1 MRAGVAALLLSVLPA
16 VRLSAQDT
24 SAIDRGVRIGIIYR
38 PGVRPGLVMLPTRG
52 TALDSVRTIVNRDLE
67 YSDRFELITL
77 PGGDS
82 IHSATGGPGGPPPAA
97 TRPSAPRTGRTRG
110 SAGPSVGGLNYPLF
124 LALGADFGVAV
135 RAVADT
141 TVVDVHDITA
151 GAIRRTFRVH
161 LPPPTDNGFRLAVH
175 RLSDQVLQATLGTAG
190 IAATRVLFVKDGKVY
205 RIDQDGADLQLISSS
220 NRQAMSPAWSPDGRR
235 FAYMEFSEGRGQLF
249 VDDVAGGPRVAVATT
264 GKALDFTPAF
274 SPDGKTLAFS
284 RATEDGTDIYT
295 VNVKDNCC
303 LQRLTVGR
311 FSDNLS
317 PAYSPDGQRMAFV
330 STRAGLPQIYV
341 MAADGTDQQ
350 LFAPFDYGVTGSSN
364 APEWSPDGLS
374 VAFHRDVG
382 GTLQVFVLDVRTR
395 TVRQLTS
402 VGRNEDPT
410 WAPDSRH
417 LAFVSDRSGYRQ
429 LWIIDLETG
438 RIRPLL
444 QQSGARLP
452 SWSPRLPETA
462 STH

>member
-1 MRAGVAALLLSVLPA
+1 MTRALLLVVALRFVTPA
-16 VRLSAQDT
+16 LGLAAQDT

-38 PGVRPGLVMLPTRG
+38 PGVRPGFVLLPRQG
-52 TALDSVRTIVNRDLE
+52 SGLDSARAIIARDLD
-67 YSDRFELITL
+67 YSDRFEVITL

-82 IHSATGGPGGPPPAA
+82 IRLAGGGGAGRGSTGTRGGAGTGTGGAA
-97 TRPSAPRTGRTRG
+97 AV
-110 SAGPSVGGLNYPLF
+110 AGLNYPLYQ
-124 LALGADFGVAV
+124 ALGSDFAVELGTTADTIVALLHDIAAGAV
-135 RAVADT
+135 R
-141 TVVDVHDITA
+141 
-151 GAIRRTFRVH
+151 RTLRAR
-161 LPPPTDNGFRLAVH
+161 LPPLTDRGFRQAVH
-175 RLSDQVLQATLGTAG
+175 RLADQILQAAVGAAG
-190 IAATRVLFVKDGKVY
+190 IAATRILFVRDGKVY
-205 RIDQDGADLQLISSS
+205 QIDQDGAEPKLVSSS
-220 NRQAMSPAWSPDGRR
+220 DRQAMSPAWGSDGR
-235 FAYMEFSEGRGQLF
+235 FGYMEFQAGRGQLF
-249 VDDVAGGPRVAVATT
+249 VQDMARGDRRAVATT
-264 GKALDFTPAF
+264 GQALDFTPAF
-274 SPDGKTLAFS
+274 APDGKTLAFS
-284 RATEDGTDIYT
+284 RALEEGTDIYT
-295 VNVKDNCC
+295 INIRDNCC

-317 PAYSPDGQRMAFV
+317 PTYSPDGQRIAFV
-330 STRAGLPQIYV
+330 STRAGLPQVYV

-364 APEWSPDGLS
+364 GPEWSPDGQS
-374 VAFHRDVG
+374 VAFHRDVA

-417 LAFVSDRSGYRQ
+417 LAYVSDRTGYRQ

-452 SWSPRLPETA
+452 AWSPRLPEAAA
-462 STH
+462 SPP